1 MNTVNVR
8 IKCAIVAVCVAVT
21 SLFAFF
27 SCSSPAT
34 NGEQGN
40 YGIISAKLNDRG
52 ELILEYSDGR
62 EQNLGA
68 ISNEGTT
75 INIDSEQSDV
85 SAATAAGL
93 ASAVSITAN
102 FVRTYNNS
110 YGGFFPSFGMGGTST
125 KEYAGEG
132 SGVIYKLDRNTGSAF
147 IITNYHVVYDS
158 SCNTEDGISDDIEVF
173 LYGAEDEEYAIPAE
187 YVGGSL
193 YYDIAV
199 LYVKESD
206 ALKNTV
212 HNVPQIAD
220 SDSVAAGT
228 TAIAIGNPEGYGIA
242 ASLGVVSVNSEYIT
256 MTAADGKSYV
266 QFRVMRVDTAVNS
279 GNSGGGLYNDKG
291 ELIDIVNAKIVDST
305 VENIGYAIP
314 SNVAIAVADNIVDNC
329 FGKNTKSVKRA
340 QLGVTLGSSDSMA
353 IMDEE
358 SGMIK
363 VKETVT
369 VAEILSGSPA
379 IGNLKVGDV
388 IKSTTLKSETI
399 EVTRKHHIIDLL
411 LKARVGDT
419 VSIKVYRNGK
429 EVDVN
434 IVITE
439 NCIVE
444 Y

>member
-1 MNTVNVR
+1 
-8 IKCAIVAVCVAVT
+8 
-21 SLFAFF
+21 
-27 SCSSPAT
+27 
-34 NGEQGN
+34 
-40 YGIISAKLNDRG
+40 
-52 ELILEYSDGR
+52 
-62 EQNLGA
+62 
-68 ISNEGTT
+68 
-75 INIDSEQSDV
+75 
-85 SAATAAGL
+85 
-93 ASAVSITAN
+93 
-102 FVRTYNNS
+102 
-110 YGGFFPSFGMGGTST
+110 
-125 KEYAGEG
+125 
-132 SGVIYKLDRNTGSAF
+132 
-147 IITNYHVVYDS
+147 
-158 SCNTEDGISDDIEVF
+158 
-173 LYGAEDEEYAIPAE
+173 
-187 YVGGSL
+187 
-193 YYDIAV
+193 
-199 LYVKESD
+199 
-206 ALKNTV
+206 
-212 HNVPQIAD
+212 
-220 SDSVAAGT
+220 
-228 TAIAIGNPEGYGIA
+228 
-242 ASLGVVSVNSEYIT
+242 

-291 ELIDIVNAKIVDST
+291 ELIGIVNAKIVDST

-388 IKSTTLKSETI
+388 IKSATLKSETI